1 VKRWPVESE
10 YGDMDDNTLEVTLL
24 GTGSPIFVPGR
35 YSISTLIRA
44 GDEYLLFDC
53 GRGASIRLHETGLHP
68 GHINKLF
75 LTHLHSDHVVGI
87 PDFYISGWFTTFGRR
102 QGPLRVWGPEGSAAM
117 MSNLDQAFK
126 FDEGV
131 RAAEMQIHHNANETH
146 DIEPGVIFDEAGIR
160 VTAFYVDHR
169 PIVPALG
176 FKVEFAGRSVVLS
189 GDTRPTESVVE
200 HGAGADL
207 LIHEVI
213 CGDKENSPDPA
224 QYERIIA
231 HHTTPQQAGDIFTKA
246 RPGLAVYSHVIL
258 LAGADSEMLALQTRE
273 TYEGP
278 LLVGEDLTRII
289 ITDEITVECLN

>member
-1 VKRWPVESE
+1 
-10 YGDMDDNTLEVTLL
+10 MDDNTLEVTLL

-44 GDEYLLFDC
+44 GDDYLLFDC
-53 GRGASIRLHETGLHP
+53 GRGASIRLDETGLHP

-87 PDFYISGWFTTFGRR
+87 PDFYISGWFTTYGRR
-102 QGPLRVWGPEGSAAM
+102 QGPLRVWGPEGSTAM
-117 MSNLDQAFK
+117 MSYLDSAFE

-146 DIEPGVIFDEAGIR
+146 DIESGVIFEEDGIR

-189 GDTRPTESVVE
+189 GDTRPTESVIK
-200 HGAGADL
+200 HGAGADV

-213 CGDKENSPDPA
+213 CGDKDNAPEPE

-231 HHTTPQQAGDIFTKA
+231 HHTTPQQAGDIFAKA
-246 RPGLAVYSHVIL
+246 QPRLAVYSHIVM
-258 LAGADSEMLALQTRE
+258 LAGADSGMLDRQTRE
-273 TYEGP
+273 TYAGP
-278 LLVGEDLTRII
+278 LLIGEDLTRITI
-289 ITDEITVECLN
+289 GDEITAERLTPSN

>member
-1 VKRWPVESE
+1 
-10 YGDMDDNTLEVTLL
+10 MDDSTLEVTLL

-44 GDEYLLFDC
+44 GDNYLLFDC

-87 PDFYISGWFTTFGRR
+87 PDFYISGWFTTYGRR

-117 MSNLDQAFK
+117 MSNLDSAFE

-131 RAAEMQIHHNANETH
+131 RAAEMKIHHNANKTH
-146 DIEPGVIFDEAGIR
+146 DIEPGVIFEEDGIR

-189 GDTRPTESVVE
+189 GDTRPTDSVIKY
-200 HGAGADL
+200 GAGADL

-213 CGDKENSPDPA
+213 CGDKDNAPEPE
-224 QYERIIA
+224 QFERIIA

-246 RPGLAVYSHVIL
+246 QPRLAVYSHIVL
-258 LAGADSEMLALQTRE
+258 LTGADSRMLEHQTRE
-273 TYEGP
+273 TYGGP
-278 LLVGEDLTRII
+278 LLVGEDLTRITI
-289 ITDEITVECLN
+289 GNEITTERLS

>member
-1 VKRWPVESE
+1 VESE
-10 YGDMDDNTLEVTLL
+10 KCDMGDDTLEVTLL

-68 GHINKLF
+68 GQINKLF

-87 PDFYISGWFTTFGRR
+87 PDFYISGWFATYGRR

-117 MSNLDQAFK
+117 MSNLDRAFE

-131 RAAEMQIHHNANETH
+131 RSAEMQIHHNANETH
-146 DIEPGVIFDEAGIR
+146 DIEPGLIFDEAGIR

-213 CGDKENSPDPA
+213 CGDKENSPDPV
-224 QYERIIA
+224 QYQRIID
-231 HHTTPQQAGDIFTKA
+231 HHTTPQQAGDIFSKTQP
-246 RPGLAVYSHVIL
+246 RLAVYSHVIL
-258 LAGADSEMLALQTRE
+258 LGGTDSETLENQTRE
-273 TYEGP
+273 TYDGP
-278 LLVGEDLTRII
+278 LLLGEDLTRI
-289 ITDEITVECLN
+289 TVGDEITVERLN